1 MSEDIKN
8 DRLTPK
14 QQRFVAAVAT
24 GMSGKDAVIEAGY
37 DVSSDKS
44 AKALAH
50 NMLTNDKIQS
60 ALAHAISI
68 DLPNITR
75 TTVDTIMTV
84 LNNPDARDSDK
95 LKAVEIL
102 IKVCGWQA
110 PTKHASVNVSVRD
123 KFKLPEE

>member
-1 MSEDIKN
+1 MSEGIKK
-8 DRLTPK
+8 DKLTPK

-44 AKALAH
+44 ATSLA
-50 NMLTNDKIQS
+50 NVMLNNDKIQV
-60 ALAHAISI
+60 ALAHAINI

-75 TTVDTIMTV
+75 TTLDTIMGV
-84 LNNPDARDSDK
+84 LNNPDSRDSDK
-95 LKAVEIL
+95 LKAIEIL
-102 IKVCGWQA
+102 VKVCGWQA